1 MILFVARFG
10 GFDVGCGHSGS
21 RRRTSR
27 SLSLSTV
34 FSFRSLLQVFY
45 EVAEDECVSEG
56 SRGVFGDPWRRGREL
71 PGVA

>member
-1 MILFVARFG
+1 MVSTLGVVILGLAG
-10 GFDVGCGHSGS
+10 ELLD
-21 RRRTSR
+21 
-27 SLSLSTV
+27 LSLSTV